1 MGSVHV
7 GDQEGD
13 DEDVEWMEGASRR
26 SCLIVGVGNWC
37 AEDQEGDARMS
48 SGWKE
53 LADHA

>member
-1 MGSVHV
+1 
-7 GDQEGD
+7 
-13 DEDVEWMEGASRR
+13 MEGASR

-53 LADHA
+53 LSEDHA

>member
-1 MGSVHV
+1 
-7 GDQEGD
+7 
-13 DEDVEWMEGASRR
+13 MEGASRR

-53 LADHA
+53 LAEDHA